1 MFGRILGKVVGL
13 PLRVA
18 NAPFAIIA
26 KATDNDDIDEAQ
38 PLREVARFLER
49 TIEDSIDDED
59 D

>member
-18 NAPFAIIA
+18 NVPFAILA
-26 KATDNDDIDEAQ
+26 KATDNDDLDEAQ
-38 PLREVARFLER
+38 PLREAARFVEKA
-49 TIEDSIDDED
+49 IEDSIDEED